1 MIQTPTNSECLKLNQ
16 RYVYEVQSY
25 LAQASFYLKV
35 SAAKQRLLFILS
47 INVNVFVWIVLN
59 LIWNM
64 FEISRE
70 ERANALY
77 QKAVKELDE
86 YKQTLAEEQK

>member
-1 MIQTPTNSECLKLNQ
+1 MSQIESGV
-16 RYVYEVQSY
+16 RFEVQSY
-25 LAQASFYLKV
+25 LAHASFYLKV
-35 SAAKQRLLFILS
+35 SAAKQRLPFILS
-47 INVNVFVWIVLN
+47 IYVNVFVWIVLN

-77 QKAVKELDE
+77 QIAVKELDE

>member
-1 MIQTPTNSECLKLNQ
+1 MIQTPTNSVCLKLNQ
-16 RYVYEVQSY
+16 GYVSEVQSY

-77 QKAVKELDE
+77 QKAVKELNE

>member
-1 MIQTPTNSECLKLNQ
+1 
-16 RYVYEVQSY
+16 
-25 LAQASFYLKV
+25 
-35 SAAKQRLLFILS
+35 
-47 INVNVFVWIVLN
+47 
-59 LIWNM
+59 M

-70 ERANALY
+70 ERTNALY